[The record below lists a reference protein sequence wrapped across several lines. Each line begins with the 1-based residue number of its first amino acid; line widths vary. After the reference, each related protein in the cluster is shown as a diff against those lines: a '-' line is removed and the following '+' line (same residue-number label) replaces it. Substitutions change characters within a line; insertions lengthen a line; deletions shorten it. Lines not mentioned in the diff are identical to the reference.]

1 MTGIHRLCAGDIGSN
16 SIKVRVVETNGPL
29 RRTLFES
36 RYPIRL
42 GASAFERGVLTDE
55 DIRLTV
61 GAFEEVA
68 AVTRGFGVGM
78 TRVVAT
84 SALREASN
92 ANELVEAVRRST
104 GFGIDV
110 ISGAEEAHL
119 IARGLRPEMHPDAHN
134 LVIDIGGGSTELI
147 YTRTSLEADT
157 LHSIRLGAV
166 RLVQQIK
173 PGDPPSKRELALLES
188 AVEDGL
194 ERGHLP
200 AVARRTHVIGVA
212 GAIRAILE
220 VKLAREAA
228 TDNGFTLKELDRIIR
243 TVRTMTVAR
252 MQAAFGIDAR
262 RAQIFLA
269 GAMVLRGILDL
280 LGVGRVNVSGAGLR
294 DGLIA
299 QMMDELTG
307 GVVHGPEALVRRIGE
322 KYAFDAAHAEHVALL
337 ACQLFDQLAP
347 LHGLEARHREHLR
360 VAAMLHDI
368 GQFVSYGRHHKHSH
382 YLLMNEEIPGLLP
395 ADQQLVAALARY
407 HRKAE
412 PSEAHPEYALL
423 PAPVREVLPRLAAL
437 LRIADGLDR
446 QHRQLVTGLRA
457 SANGGDVEVV
467 VESRLPVFLELSA
480 AVKKSELFQKV
491 FGRKINL
498 RGAPECAHHAGEE
511 T

>member
-42 GASAFERGVLTDE
+42 GASSFEQGVLTDE
-55 DIRLTV
+55 DIGLTV

-68 AVTRGFGVGM
+68 AVTRSFGVGM

-92 ANELVEAVRRST
+92 AGELVEAVHRAT

-119 IARGLRPEMHPDAHN
+119 IACGLRPEMHPDAHN

-147 YTRTSLEADT
+147 YTRTSLEVDA

-173 PGDPPSKRELALLES
+173 PGDPPSSRELALLES

-200 AVARRTHVIGVA
+200 AIARRTHVVGVA

-220 VKLAREAA
+220 VKLAREAV
-228 TDNGFTLKELDRIIR
+228 TDNGFTLKELERIIR
-243 TVRTMTVAR
+243 QVRTMTIAR
-252 MQAAFGIDAR
+252 MQAEFGIDIR

-269 GAMVLRGILDL
+269 GALVLRGMMDL
-280 LGVGRVNVSGAGLR
+280 LGIGRLTVSGAGLR

-299 QMMDELTG
+299 RMLDELTG
-307 GVVHGPEALVRRIGE
+307 GVVHGPDTLVRRIGE
-322 KYAFDAAHAEHVALL
+322 KYSFDAAHAEHVAFL
-337 ACQLFDQLAP
+337 ACQLFDQLSQV
-347 LHGLEARHREHLR
+347 HGLPERHRQHLR
-360 VAAMLHDI
+360 LAAMLHDI
-368 GQFVSYGRHHKHSH
+368 GQFVSYSRHHKHSH

-412 PSEAHPEYALL
+412 PCETHPEFACL
-423 PAPVREVLPRLAAL
+423 PPSSREVLPRLAAL
-437 LRIADGLDR
+437 LRLADGLDR
-446 QHRQLVTGLRA
+446 QHRQLVTGLRTR
-457 SANGGDVEVV
+457 ANGGDVEVL

-480 AVKKSELFQKV
+480 AAKKSELFQKI

-498 RGAPECAHHAGEE
+498 QGAPECALQPGEE
-511 T
+511 K